1 MGITKTQRETRDFS
15 MASVIKTHKNKTHQ
29 NNNKKYRNF
38 FGRDRTYQFI
48 LGGTNI
54 YIYIFLFYSLK
65 KLFEEIGGGGG
76 GGGAVRPLLPPS
88 LEESN
93 PLFFSIGR
101 KKKKKKG
108 KILFTF

>member
-15 MASVIKTHKNKTHQ
+15 MTSVIKTHKNKTHQ

-48 LGGTNI
+48 LGGPI
-54 YIYIFLFYSLK
+54 YIYIYIYIFYSLK

-76 GGGAVRPLLPPS
+76 GESPPPS
-88 LEESN
+88 VSR
-93 PLFFSIGR
+93 R
-101 KKKKKKG
+101 K
-108 KILFTF
+108 